1 MRAQGIIDQRG
12 IGSGDAGERIE
23 LAEMVHAHFDNGIT
37 LLRPQGKQ
45 GERQADMVVEIAG
58 GGQHSRFAELAAQD
72 GGQHFLH
79 RGFAGRT
86 GDAEHQRVHR
96 FAPSGSQGL
105 QRRQRV
111 GHRQAT

>member
-1 MRAQGIIDQRG
+1 MRAQGIVDQRG
-12 IGSGDAGERIE
+12 IGAGDAGECIK
-23 LAEMVHAHFDNGIT
+23 LAEVVHAHFDNGIT

-45 GERQADMVVEIAG
+45 GERQADVVVEIAG
-58 GGQHSRFAELAAQD
+58 GSQHGRFAELAAQNS
-72 GGQHFLH
+72 GQHFLH
-79 RGFAGRT
+79 RGFAGRA

-111 GHRQAT
+111 SHRQAT

>member
-12 IGSGDAGERIE
+12 IGAGDAGERIK
-23 LAEMVHAHFDNGIT
+23 LAEVVHAHFDNGVA
-37 LLRPQGKQ
+37 LLRPQSKQ
-45 GERQADMVVEIAG
+45 GERQADVVVEIAG
-58 GGQHSRFAELAAQD
+58 GGQHGRFAELVAQN
-72 GGQHFLH
+72 GGQHLLH

-86 GDAEHQRVHR
+86 GDAEHQRVYR

-105 QRRQRV
+105 QRHQRV

>member
-1 MRAQGIIDQRG
+1 MRAQGIINQRG
-12 IGSGDAGERIE
+12 IGAGDAGERVE
-23 LAEMVHAHFDNGIT
+23 LAKVVHAHFDNGIA

-45 GERQADMVVEIAG
+45 SERQADVVVEITG
-58 GGQHSRFAELAAQD
+58 GSQYGRFTELAAQN
-72 GGQHFLH
+72 GGQHLLH

-86 GDAEHQRVHR
+86 GNAEHHRVHR

-111 GHRQAT
+111 GHRQAA